1 MCFPAWS
8 LIPFV
13 GMLLSIA
20 ILPLVI
26 PSWWDSNRNKFLLST
41 VVSLPVLF
49 VVVQCNAVLLLHSLL
64 DYFSFLV
71 LLGSLFVISG
81 GIYIRGAFAG
91 TPLVNTAFLGI
102 GALLANLIGT
112 TGASMLMIRPYM
124 RANHVRERRAHLV

>member
-26 PSWWDSNRNKFLLST
+26 PTWWDSNRNKFLLSI

-49 VVVQCNAVLLLHSLL
+49 VVVQCNAELLLHSLL
-64 DYFSFLV
+64 DYFSFT
-71 LLGSLFVISG
+71 SNFLF
-81 GIYIRGAFAG
+81 
-91 TPLVNTAFLGI
+91 N
-102 GALLANLIGT
+102 
-112 TGASMLMIRPYM
+112 
-124 RANHVRERRAHLV
+124 